1 MKEVSGGIQRNENKK
16 IKSQSQSSEELKQ
29 GMPQG
34 DIKNHPSNQIRKF

>member
-1 MKEVSGGIQRNENKK
+1 MKASGGIQRNKSKK

-34 DIKNHPSNQIRKF
+34 DLSKTIHQIR